1 METKKNQPE
10 VGMYLYQDGTFS
22 KELENGKELKGV
34 IAQVFP
40 DGHGLY
46 TPITREQILAAEEVE
61 REKARRRFWS
71 SEPKSLHVRPVL
83 EDEF

>member
-1 METKKNQPE
+1 METKKNLPE
-10 VGMYLYQDGTFS
+10 VGMYLYTDGTVS
-22 KELENGKELKGV
+22 RELENGKELKGV
-34 IAQVFP
+34 IAQVFL

-71 SEPKSLHVRPVL
+71 SEPKSFPRLL
-83 EDEF
+83 LGDEF